1 MSEYSVTILQDQAIV
16 LLELTGTVTLSV
28 LLEVAEGVYAHA
40 DYRPEFSAVIDQRH
54 ANFELNYEDLYSYL
68 YQINENPNRLQ
79 GDTVFVTEKSL
90 GFGMARM
97 YENMESDEFADK
109 IFFAETV
116 EEAFNL
122 LANRRDQRV
131 TK

>member
-28 LLEVAEGVYAHA
+28 LLEVAEGIYADP

-122 LANRRDQRV
+122 LANRRDQRA